1 MKIGTIHQT
10 ELQKLPEE
18 LVIPSDQIKLL
29 DSIGQ
34 GEPGVYIGILYL
46 QSTAIVC
53 MWTCLVLYSGV
64 NEWLCLHGCKMVYV
78 YAIY

>member
-34 GEPGVYIGILYL
+34 GEPGVYIGILHL

-53 MWTCLVLYSGV
+53 M
-64 NEWLCLHGCKMVYV
+64 
-78 YAIY
+78 

>member
-1 MKIGTIHQT
+1 MKIGTLHQT

-34 GEPGVYIGILYL
+34 GEPGVYICTFVLAEHCDSLY
-46 QSTAIVC
+46 VN
-53 MWTCLVLYSGV
+53 MPGV
-64 NEWLCLHGCKMVYV
+64 TVE
-78 YAIY
+78 